1 MAGPPS
7 QPAHNGSTKS
17 RSRSST
23 SASSKGRPRPASR
36 ASTTSAHSN
45 NARSSL
51 QQQGPQQAYPFSP
64 EGMILHSAQH
74 LTNPHGFAIDPAL
87 NATTNQGLPVY
98 SAEGAVGG
106 RHEISP
112 PSVDYSGFEL
122 DGQMLDVGFDEQDQ
136 DQDAGAGGTAG
147 GKPTR
152 KGTNPDVANDIEL
165 RRLHQENR
173 HRSLE
178 DIGNQLRKDE
188 GEPWSEKTRQV
199 FAMSWLTTACKKEEL
214 TIAVPRGRVYA
225 YYVSKCAVE
234 KVKPLN
240 PASFGKLVRIVF
252 NNIKTRR
259 LGVRG
264 QSKYHYCGLSL
275 HDDRTGKVVAA
286 SNSQSHRSRE
296 LQPGPNLKLPQPPT
310 DVAIFP
316 APGVPLG
323 SKSSSRRTTIN
334 SLVASG
340 RLFCEPSDNSK
351 QSGVSTS
358 MTERELRFPTSEKD
372 PPINPHDP
380 IELPSIDDYA
390 ALGTDPDAAA
400 TLTALY
406 RSHCTSLIESL
417 RYMRIKQFF
426 HLFTSFHGTL
436 TVPNQK
442 LFADPSIA
450 PWIKECDW
458 LMYKTM
464 IGLLSPLTLQ
474 VVPAEVIN
482 AMSRISES
490 LGAHVRATFHSHPPH
505 VIEAKIGPATI
516 FASLLNRLLR
526 VNATAHAAAK
536 MLCNV
541 ADRNLMYNDYL
552 LYVRPIGVVES
563 ELPNCG
569 YNEVLR
575 ILTTEIGDL
584 LQPLSVPWEL
594 DLESNQSV
602 TLSPSP
608 RHQSNNSSDPST
620 EGVLDRWTAFFKK
633 LPQRFPQTDA
643 RTILQCFGGVSTA
656 VLRDITMNSGQS
668 FGAWWVVKVFLDEW
682 MAFLAERG
690 GFMSHKSACA
700 DAPESAMAIDATS
713 DTFDE
718 RHGGSGPRSGASS
731 HPESRPSSVDGENTS
746 PTLGPNISRGD
757 AISPMAVISQAAMAA
772 AAGFG
777 GSVGPDDSG
786 VSMRMS
792 EEDLTMGKYDFVPD
806 STDTAGGDVVV
817 C

>member
-1 MAGPPS
+1 
-7 QPAHNGSTKS
+7 
-17 RSRSST
+17 
-23 SASSKGRPRPASR
+23 
-36 ASTTSAHSN
+36 
-45 NARSSL
+45 
-51 QQQGPQQAYPFSP
+51 
-64 EGMILHSAQH
+64 
-74 LTNPHGFAIDPAL
+74 
-87 NATTNQGLPVY
+87 
-98 SAEGAVGG
+98 
-106 RHEISP
+106 
-112 PSVDYSGFEL
+112 
-122 DGQMLDVGFDEQDQ
+122 
-136 DQDAGAGGTAG
+136 
-147 GKPTR
+147 
-152 KGTNPDVANDIEL
+152 
-165 RRLHQENR
+165 
-173 HRSLE
+173 
-178 DIGNQLRKDE
+178 
-188 GEPWSEKTRQV
+188 
-199 FAMSWLTTACKKEEL
+199 
-214 TIAVPRGRVYA
+214 
-225 YYVSKCAVE
+225 
-234 KVKPLN
+234 
-240 PASFGKLVRIVF
+240 
-252 NNIKTRR
+252 
-259 LGVRG
+259 
-264 QSKYHYCGLSL
+264 
-275 HDDRTGKVVAA
+275 
-286 SNSQSHRSRE
+286 
-296 LQPGPNLKLPQPPT
+296 
-310 DVAIFP
+310 
-316 APGVPLG
+316 
-323 SKSSSRRTTIN
+323 
-334 SLVASG
+334 
-340 RLFCEPSDNSK
+340 
-351 QSGVSTS
+351 
-358 MTERELRFPTSEKD
+358 MTERELRFPTLDRD

-380 IELPSIDDYA
+380 IELPNIDDYA
-390 ALGTDPDAAA
+390 APGTDPDAAT

-442 LFADPSIA
+442 LFADPSVA

-541 ADRNLMYNDYL
+541 ADRNLMYNDYI
-552 LYVRPIGVVES
+552 LYVQPVGVVES

-569 YNEVLR
+569 YSEVLR

-584 LQPLSVPWEL
+584 LQPLSMPWEL

-608 RHQSNNSSDPST
+608 RHQSGNPVDPST

-633 LPQRFPQTDA
+633 LPQRFPHTDA

-656 VLRDITMNSGQS
+656 ILRDITMNSGQS

-682 MAFLAERG
+682 MAFLAEKG
-690 GFMSHKSACA
+690 GFMGHKSALA
-700 DAPESAMAIDATS
+700 NTAEIAIVVDATS

-718 RHGGSGPRSGASS
+718 RHGDSGPRSGASS
-731 HPESRPSSVDGENTS
+731 RPESRPNSADGETPFEQN
-746 PTLGPNISRGD
+746 GD
-757 AISPMAVISQAAMAA
+757 RVDAASSMTTISQTTIAA
-772 AAGFG
+772 ATGFG
-777 GSVGPDDSG
+777 CGVGPDDSG

-792 EEDLTMGKYDFVPD
+792 DEDLTMGKYDFVPD
-806 STDTAGGDVVV
+806 STDIAGGDVVV

>member
-1 MAGPPS
+1 MGGPSS

-23 SASSKGRPRPASR
+23 SASTKSRPLPASR
-36 ASTTSAHSN
+36 ASTTSTHSN
-45 NARSSL
+45 NARPPA
-51 QQQGPQQAYPFSP
+51 QQQGQQQAYPFSP

-87 NATTNQGLPVY
+87 NGPTNHSLPAY
-98 SAEGAVGG
+98 PTEGTVGD
-106 RHEISP
+106 RHDMSP
-112 PSVDYSGFEL
+112 PPVDYSGFEL
-122 DGQMLDVGFDEQDQ
+122 DSQMLDAGFDDQDQ
-136 DQDAGAGGTAG
+136 DQDPGVGGVVN
-147 GKPTR
+147 GKPSR
-152 KGTNPDVANDIEL
+152 RGTNPDVANDIEL
-165 RRLHQENR
+165 RRLHKENR

-178 DIGNQLRKDE
+178 DIGIQLRKDE
-188 GEPWSEKTRQV
+188 GEPWSEKTRQI

-275 HDDRTGKVVAA
+275 HDDRTGKVVAT
-286 SNSQSHRSRE
+286 SSTQSHRSRE
-296 LQPGPNLKLPQPPT
+296 LQPGPNLKLPTQPPV
-310 DVAIFP
+310 DMAIFP

-323 SKSSSRRTTIN
+323 PKAANRRGTNNN
-334 SLVASG
+334 SVASG
-340 RLFCEPSDNSK
+340 RLFCDSGDNSK
-351 QSGVSTS
+351 QTGNPSP
-358 MTERELRFPTSEKD
+358 MTERELRFPTADKD
-372 PPINPHDP
+372 LPINPHDP
-380 IELPSIDDYA
+380 IELPNIDDYA
-390 ALGTDPDAAA
+390 APNTDPDAAA

-490 LGAHVRATFHSHPPH
+490 LGAHVRTTFHSHPPH

-541 ADRNLMYNDYL
+541 ADRNIMYNDYL
-552 LYVRPIGVVES
+552 LYVQPIGVVES

-569 YNEVLR
+569 YSEVLK

-584 LQPLSVPWEL
+584 LQPLSMPWEL

-608 RHQSNNSSDPST
+608 RHQSGNPADPST

-633 LPQRFPQTDA
+633 LPQRFPHTDA

-656 VLRDITMNSGQS
+656 ILRDITMNSGQS

-682 MAFLAERG
+682 MAFLAEKG
-690 GFMSHKSACA
+690 GFMSHKSALA
-700 DAPESAMAIDATS
+700 DAAESAMAVDATS

-718 RHGGSGPRSGASS
+718 RREGSGPRSGASS
-731 HPESRPSSVDGENTS
+731 HPESRPSSADGD
-746 PTLGPNISRGD
+746 PQFGPDGGRGD
-757 AISPMAVISQAAMAA
+757 ATSSISQAAIAA
-772 AAGFG
+772 ATGFG
-777 GSVGPDDSG
+777 GVGPDDSG

-792 EEDLTMGKYDFVPD
+792 DEDLAMGKYDFVPD
-806 STDTAGGDVVV
+806 GTDMAGGDVVV

>member
-1 MAGPPS
+1 
-7 QPAHNGSTKS
+7 
-17 RSRSST
+17 
-23 SASSKGRPRPASR
+23 
-36 ASTTSAHSN
+36 
-45 NARSSL
+45 
-51 QQQGPQQAYPFSP
+51 
-64 EGMILHSAQH
+64 MILQSARH
-74 LTNPHGFAIDPAL
+74 LTNPDGFAIDPAL
-87 NATTNQGLPVY
+87 NAPVTHGLPVF
-98 SAEGAVGG
+98 SAESTVGG
-106 RHEISP
+106 RQDISP
-112 PSVDYSGFEL
+112 PPVDYPGFEL
-122 DGQMLDVGFDEQDQ
+122 DGQMLDAGFDEQDH
-136 DQDAGAGGTAG
+136 DHDVGVGGAAN
-147 GKPTR
+147 GKPSR
-152 KGTNPDVANDIEL
+152 KGTNSDVANDIEL
-165 RRLHQENR
+165 RRLHQESR

-188 GEPWSEKTRQV
+188 GEPWSEKTRQI
-199 FAMSWLTTACKKEEL
+199 FAMSWLSTACKKEEL

-252 NNIKTRR
+252 SNIKTRR

-275 HDDRTGKVVAA
+275 LDDRTGKVVAT
-286 SNSQSHRSRE
+286 SGSQNHKSRE
-296 LQPGPNLKLPQPPT
+296 LQPGPNFKPPSQPAA

-316 APGVPLG
+316 APGIPLG
-323 SKSSSRRTTIN
+323 SKSSSRRNISNN
-334 SLVASG
+334 SVASG
-340 RLFCEPSDNSK
+340 RLFCESADNNKQPGAPS
-351 QSGVSTS
+351 S
-358 MTERELRFPTSEKD
+358 MTERELRFPTADKD

-380 IELPSIDDYA
+380 IELPNIENYA
-390 ALGTDPDAAA
+390 APGTDPDAAA

-569 YNEVLR
+569 YNEVLQ

-584 LQPLSVPWEL
+584 LQPLYVPLEL
-594 DLESNQSV
+594 DMESNQSM

-608 RHQSNNSSDPST
+608 RRQSNSSADPST

-633 LPQRFPQTDA
+633 IPQRFPHTDA

-656 VLRDITMNSGQS
+656 LLRDITMNSGQS

-682 MAFLAERG
+682 MAFLAEKG
-690 GFMSHKSACA
+690 GFMSHKSSAT
-700 DAPESAMAIDATS
+700 DATPESAMAIDATS
-713 DTFDE
+713 DVFDE
-718 RHGGSGPRSGASS
+718 RHAMDSVPRSGTSS
-731 HPESRPSSVDGENTS
+731 HPESRPSSVDRESTG
-746 PTLGPNISRGD
+746 PAAAAALGPNGSRGD
-757 AISPMAVISQAAMAA
+757 AMPSTVAISQVTMVAEPAVFG
-772 AAGFG
+772 AGI
-777 GSVGPDDSG
+777 GPDDSG
-786 VSMRMS
+786 VSMRTS
-792 EEDLTMGKYDFVPD
+792 DDDLAAAIDKYDFVPD
-806 STDTAGGDVVV
+806 SADVTGGGHVVV